1 MKEIHFCEVCGTSYG
16 IEMHHRVFRSECK
29 PLERCKLNHVYLC
42 SNHHRGTYGVHGRE
56 GNKLNRKLKLEL
68 QNKLEMLF
76 DKRELTEEEINEV
89 LQISEKA
96 LQRPLKTLTL
106 HKGKYVREDVIRACL
121 GGKLIE
127 GVKE

>member
-1 MKEIHFCEVCGTSYG
+1 MKEIHFCEVCGISYG

-96 LQRPLKTLTL
+96 LQRLLKTLTL